1 MNRLLIPAL
10 AFALAAGPAAAAS
23 QGDPRIRVEPYDF
36 NRVVPIYTR
45 VGEPTLIQFEDDERI
60 VDTPEGML
68 GMGDAK
74 AWSIGPKGSN
84 IMLKPK
90 SEKPDTKLLV
100 VTTKRTYAFEIISVP
115 EKSGAAVTNILR
127 FAYPDTARKA
137 AEEAAQRA
145 KLVNERLQ
153 KIEAAVIAAGPLQ
166 ARNRNYMKQGDESL
180 APSSVEDDGRFTYM
194 RFDSARPLPT
204 IFKVLPDGDEAM
216 TNFHMDPQTAT
227 VIVHD
232 VAGSFVLRYG
242 GAVMAIRND
251 GFNPDGKINVLGT
264 TVPNAVR
271 MQKDPL

>member
-1 MNRLLIPAL
+1 MSSRLIIAL
-10 AFALAAGPAAAAS
+10 AFALATGQALAIS
-23 QGDPRIRVEPYDF
+23 QGDPRIRMERYDF
-36 NRVVPIYTR
+36 FRVVPIYTR

-60 VDTPEGML
+60 VDTPEGMV

-90 SEKPDTKLLV
+90 NEKPDTKLIV

-115 EKSGAAVTNILR
+115 TKSGVAVTNILR
-127 FAYPDTARKA
+127 FDYPDTANKA
-137 AEEAAQRA
+137 AEAAQRA
-145 KLVNERLQ
+145 KLINERLQ

-166 ARNRNYMKQGDESL
+166 ARNYNYMKQGDESL

-194 RFDSARPLPT
+194 RFDSTRPLPT
-204 IFKVLPDGDEAM
+204 VFKILPGGEEAM

-227 VIVHD
+227 VIIHD
-232 VAGSFVLRYG
+232 VAANFVLRYG
-242 GAVMAIRND
+242 TAVMAIRND

-271 MQKDPL
+271 LQKDPL